1 MLVKQGIA
9 RQGNNYNND
18 NSNQEDGD
26 CLERDIAEKWLKQHG
41 RLYPV
46 VSVEAVLSNLERK
59 WNMRINYR
67 RNLEMMDFKW
77 SL

>member
-1 MLVKQGIA
+1 VIVRQGIA
-9 RQGNNYNND
+9 RQGNSYND
-18 NSNQEDGD
+18 DDSNQEDRD

-46 VSVEAVLSNLERK
+46 VSVEGVLSNLERK

-67 RNLEMMDFKW
+67 RNLEMMEFKW